1 MIKLKLGEIVSM
13 NEVMGKI
20 MEQPFPANMTFKI
33 ARLARE
39 IAKEIQTFEES
50 RVKIAEKYGR
60 RNENGELEVSESGQV
75 SIPTEKIAECNKD
88 FSELIQT
95 EIEINAN
102 KIPLSA
108 FDNVTLTPREMMA
121 IEAIIDEE

>member
-60 RNENGELEVSESGQV
+60 RNENGELEVSENGQV